1 MAKGSAK
8 CLFLLLLSVL
18 TISSAGTLVGFSYH
32 ARDAATSS
40 PARTIS
46 FLKVNMDTSAH
57 IRVFVADHR
66 VLSTLSDSAASVDLY
81 LSKSLP
87 SNLLNSRSSVISWLK
102 THVMAFLPRMKINS
116 IIVTCG
122 NDCSGQSE
130 LSMLLSNLE
139 LIHSVLSTL
148 HLESQ
153 VRVSVAL
160 PISFLEKLN
169 GRQERDLHRI
179 YGFIDKIRSYV
190 MVEDG
195 IDGQLNMGDQFVQS
209 MVERA
214 TLASSLLPRNGV
226 PVVLTVKSPAVPTAT
241 EIAQFRDKVLKSLE
255 NNTRLSGQIAEL
267 YAEVLPSEN
276 FAQEGLKREEEEIF
290 PSSHREL
297 LSKSQLTTVLHDT
310 VNPPTVFP
318 TTPISTTPVIT
329 PSDNPTPT
337 IVTIPANPATL
348 TPENP
353 GSTPFTVPS
362 TTPITVPSTSPPSS
376 PLPVT
381 NPVTTPSTVP
391 GAQPVTNP
399 VTTYPAPPGGVPV
412 TNPAAAP
419 AVTNAPAVPGQSW
432 CVAKTGA
439 SEAAL
444 QAALDYACG
453 MGGADCSQIQQGG
466 SCYDPNSLQNHA
478 SYAFN
483 SYYQKNPGPTG
494 CDFGGAA
501 AIVNANPSTGSCI
514 YPSASSPPTTTA
526 TPTPTTIPTPTPTTI
541 PTPTPPTIPTPT
553 PTTSTPPGADAS
565 GSGTPP
571 TVLTTSQPA
580 SGIMPNYSPPF
591 NSSTSFS
598 SCLKPFIGCIVLVT
612 SFVTR
617 MILLDI

>member
-580 SGIMPNYSPPF
+580 SGKRAEVSLTMQNYTP
-591 NSSTSFS
+591 T
-598 SCLKPFIGCIVLVT
+598 CY
-612 SFVTR
+612 
-617 MILLDI
+617 

>member
-1 MAKGSAK
+1 MAKGSSK

-580 SGIMPNYSPPF
+580 SGKRAEVSLTMQNYTP
-591 NSSTSFS
+591 T
-598 SCLKPFIGCIVLVT
+598 CY
-612 SFVTR
+612 
-617 MILLDI
+617 

>member
-1 MAKGSAK
+1 MAKGSSK

-81 LSKSLP
+81 MSKSLP

-580 SGIMPNYSPPF
+580 SGKRAEVSLTMQNYTP
-591 NSSTSFS
+591 T
-598 SCLKPFIGCIVLVT
+598 CY
-612 SFVTR
+612 
-617 MILLDI
+617 

>member
-1 MAKGSAK
+1 
-8 CLFLLLLSVL
+8 
-18 TISSAGTLVGFSYH
+18 
-32 ARDAATSS
+32 
-40 PARTIS
+40 
-46 FLKVNMDTSAH
+46 MDTSAH

-580 SGIMPNYSPPF
+580 SGKRAEVSLTMQNYTP
-591 NSSTSFS
+591 T
-598 SCLKPFIGCIVLVT
+598 CY
-612 SFVTR
+612 
-617 MILLDI
+617 